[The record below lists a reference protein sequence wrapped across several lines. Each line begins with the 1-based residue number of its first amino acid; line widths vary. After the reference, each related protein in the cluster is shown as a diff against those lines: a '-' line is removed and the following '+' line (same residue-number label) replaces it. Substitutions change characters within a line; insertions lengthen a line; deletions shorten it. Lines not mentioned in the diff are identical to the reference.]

1 MLYVLAG
8 CILGGSIILSREKFQ
23 SYITLLFLWLLF
35 AFSYGNADYN
45 IHLRKYTQYQT
56 LNSQTEWLY
65 NKLMAI
71 FNHLGLSYR
80 EFLIVLSVFVL
91 LIIFNFVRKHTK
103 SAAWVLAMYMIYP
116 FCMDVTMVRY
126 TLAISIVYIGLNFLF
141 EGKKWW
147 VVKYCVCVLIASMIH
162 LSSIFCLLFMLPKF
176 MDLKKLSKLMILLSI
191 GITAFASF
199 RTAFVDKLVGIS
211 FLNIGTKLSI
221 VLNASDMKYNFRSV
235 MNYREKMLLL
245 LICALAIYYIL
256 YQWMKRNSVFQNDE
270 AKVEVD
276 FFKTALGM
284 NVSILPL
291 IGLLSFSADLFR
303 IQLSLSIVNY
313 VAFAQYFE
321 LRNKLQMPR
330 EITKVSKTT
339 CAIVIGTVFVA
350 IAGLYLWVL
359 SSTNIVSVF
368 RALFENNTLFS

>member
-199 RTAFVDKLVGIS
+199 PTAFVDKLVGIS

>member
-1 MLYVLAG
+1 
-8 CILGGSIILSREKFQ
+8 
-23 SYITLLFLWLLF
+23 
-35 AFSYGNADYN
+35 
-45 IHLRKYTQYQT
+45 
-56 LNSQTEWLY
+56 
-65 NKLMAI
+65 
-71 FNHLGLSYR
+71 
-80 EFLIVLSVFVL
+80 
-91 LIIFNFVRKHTK
+91 
-103 SAAWVLAMYMIYP
+103 
-116 FCMDVTMVRY
+116 
-126 TLAISIVYIGLNFLF
+126 
-141 EGKKWW
+141 
-147 VVKYCVCVLIASMIH
+147 
-162 LSSIFCLLFMLPKF
+162 
-176 MDLKKLSKLMILLSI
+176 
-191 GITAFASF
+191 
-199 RTAFVDKLVGIS
+199 
-211 FLNIGTKLSI
+211 
-221 VLNASDMKYNFRSV
+221 

-245 LICALAIYYIL
+245 LICALVIYYIL

-321 LRNKLQMPR
+321 LRNKLRMPR

-339 CAIVIGTVFVA
+339 CVIVIGTVFVA

>member
-199 RTAFVDKLVGIS
+199 LTAFVDKLVGIS

-339 CAIVIGTVFVA
+339 CVIVIGTVFVA

>member
-65 NKLMAI
+65 NKLMVI

-80 EFLIVLSVFVL
+80 EFLIILSAFVL

-147 VVKYCVCVLIASMIH
+147 VVKYCICVLIASMIH

-199 RTAFVDKLVGIS
+199 LTAFVDKLVGIS

-245 LICALAIYYIL
+245 LICALVIYYIL

-339 CAIVIGTVFVA
+339 CVIVIGTIFVA